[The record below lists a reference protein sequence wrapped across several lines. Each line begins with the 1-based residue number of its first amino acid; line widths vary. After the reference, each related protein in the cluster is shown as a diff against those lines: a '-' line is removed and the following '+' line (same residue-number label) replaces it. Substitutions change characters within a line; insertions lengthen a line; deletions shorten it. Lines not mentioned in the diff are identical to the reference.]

1 MNLKPLFAPLC
12 CILALTAG
20 GASPSRG
27 EETPNWKLLAPFAQP
42 PAEFAD
48 LGSFRSPLAFEDDS
62 PAKTPADWT
71 RRRAEI
77 KAKWLKLLGGSFEL
91 LPAPQ
96 LTFGEKVHRENFTQ
110 HKVVV
115 ECFKDRKVEGYL
127 LVPDGDGPFPA
138 AFIPFYEPLT
148 SIGQGKADTLGA
160 IDFGLQLT
168 RRGFVTLQIGTPGTW
183 ERKSTDTRGLLVA
196 VGEDDRRQPLGYL
209 AAVAAN
215 CNTALRSLPY
225 VDPNRIG
232 IVGHSYGG
240 KWSMFAS
247 CLDDR
252 FAAACW
258 CDPGIVFDET
268 NSNVNYW
275 EPWYLG
281 YDIGKPAAEQRKPG
295 IPNDEKP
302 RTGIYKTIWEHN
314 SREMVELHALAAPRP
329 ILLSGGS
336 EDQPKHWRAFNH
348 LIAVNRLL
356 GQENRA
362 FMTTRPMHRPRPE
375 DVAVIYAFFEHFL
388 KGAK

>member
-1 MNLKPLFAPLC
+1 MNMKPLFAPLC

-20 GASPSRG
+20 AASPSRG
-27 EETPNWKLLAPFAQP
+27 EDAPNWKVLAPFAKP

-48 LGSFRSPLAFEDDS
+48 LGPFRSPLSFDDG
-62 PAKTPADWT
+62 TPVKSAADWT

-77 KAKWLKLLGGSFEL
+77 RAKWQQMLGGSFEL
-91 LPAPQ
+91 LPSPQ
-96 LTFGEKVHRENFTQ
+96 IEFVGQERRENFTQ
-110 HKVVV
+110 HKVIVD
-115 ECFKDRKVEGYL
+115 CFAGRKVEGYL
-127 LVPDGDGPFPA
+127 LVPDGAGPFPA
-138 AFIPFYEPLT
+138 AFIPFYEPET
-148 SIGQGKADTLGA
+148 SIGLGKPDTLGA

-168 RRGFVTLQIGTPGTW
+168 RRGFVTLQIGTPGKL
-183 ERKSTDTRGLLVA
+183 EKKLDDVRGLLNSI
-196 VGEDDRRQPLGYL
+196 GEDDRRQPLGYL
-209 AAVAAN
+209 ALVAAN
-215 CNTALRSLPY
+215 CNTALRSLKY

-232 IVGHSYGG
+232 VVGHSYGG
-240 KWSMFAS
+240 KWTMFAS

-268 NSNVNYW
+268 NRNVNYW

-281 YDIGKPAAEQRKPG
+281 YDVGKSVAEQRKPG
-295 IPNDEKP
+295 APDAERP
-302 RTGIYKTIWEHN
+302 RTGIYKTIFEHD

-348 LIAVNRLL
+348 LIAVNRFL
-356 GQENRA
+356 GQENRC

-375 DVAVIYAFFEHFL
+375 DVTVIYAFFEHFL
-388 KGAK
+388 KDAK